1 MYHFMSSEVSYLTST
16 IEIKKLKKK
25 DGNNKEINIKGGI
38 VLDGFPS
45 SSGLVNAIASECL
58 IRSTGTD
65 LVAFLD
71 SPDFP
76 PISVVNNYV
85 PQYPVRIYI
94 NESLKVAFFISDIHI
109 DKEIQRDVAKAILK
123 WTRENECKLIISAQG
138 ILSSSSPSPSSS
150 GNGNKEVDSGQEDGD
165 YDDSNNNDTTKS
177 ISTTTSLPP
186 LPTDIYAVTS
196 TDSATRLIT
205 KRSNYFTHLR
215 GGTITGI
222 PAILLNEGALTDLDV
237 IVFLVNVLRD
247 VPDFRAAALVSEA
260 VSRIVPNLSCDIGAL
275 MFEAEIIENRMKNV
289 RAEQKRSTYIA

>member
-1 MYHFMSSEVSYLTST
+1 MSSKVSYLTST

-38 VLDGFPS
+38 VIDGFPS

-71 SPDFP
+71 SPNFP

-85 PQYPVRIYI
+85 PQYPVRIYV
-94 NESLKVAFFISDIHI
+94 NESLKVAFFVSDINI
-109 DKEIQRDVAKAILK
+109 DKAIQRDVAKAILK

-138 ILSSSSPSPSSS
+138 ILSSSFPPPSGS
-150 GNGNKEVDSGQEDGD
+150 GNRNKEEDSGQEDGD
-165 YDDSNNNDTTKS
+165 YDDSNINDTTKS
-177 ISTTTSLPP
+177 TTTTSLPP

-196 TDSATRLIT
+196 TESAARIIT
-205 KRSNYFTHLR
+205 ESSNYFTHLR
-215 GGTITGI
+215 GGTVTGI
-222 PAILLNEGALTDLDV
+222 PAILLNEGAMTNLDV

-247 VPDFRAAALVSEA
+247 APDFRAAAVVSEA

-275 MFEAEIIENRMKNV
+275 MVEAQIIENRMKNV
-289 RAEQKRSTYIA
+289 RAEQKRYSYIA